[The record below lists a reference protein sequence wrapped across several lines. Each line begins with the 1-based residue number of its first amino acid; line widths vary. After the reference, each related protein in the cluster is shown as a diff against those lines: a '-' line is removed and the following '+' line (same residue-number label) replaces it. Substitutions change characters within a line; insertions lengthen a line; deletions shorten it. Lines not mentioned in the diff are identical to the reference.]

1 MEEKREMRELMERLE
16 KSNAQQ
22 ARYGE
27 WQCVLTLAAA
37 LCCGAVLAIVCLL
50 IPRVLSLANQLESV
64 MTNLESITA
73 ELDQADLGGM
83 VENVDSLATSTQTG
97 LAQALEKLN
106 AIDFETLN
114 RAIENLAD
122 VVQPLANFFNVFH

>member
-16 KSNAQQ
+16 ESNAKQ
-22 ARYGE
+22 ARYGK

-50 IPRVLSLANQLESV
+50 MPRVLSLANQMEAV

-73 ELDQADLGGM
+73 ELDQADLGDM
-83 VENVDSLATSTQTG
+83 VENMDSLASTTQAG
-97 LAQALEKLN
+97 ISQALEKLN
-106 AIDFETLN
+106 AIDFDTLN
-114 RAIENLAD
+114 RAIKNLAD
-122 VVQPLANFFNVFH
+122 VVQPLADFFNVFH